1 MMPHKNYGGFMAWQ
15 GIPYPS
21 FISNTLDA
29 GLTVTKIPEIIV
41 DTGIG
46 WDTIFGS
53 VLAAFIGAALPT
65 AVAWYTI
72 KKNDDLAATD
82 RDNQRHLAEMAFDS
96 QVLSTNRQQWINT
109 LRSYCSEFIMSCEK
123 HKRYRRLHTA
133 EREGARWGNGKNEK
147 ADEYF
152 DVVVDSEHRILELA
166 TNIQLM
172 LNPHEW
178 TSKAILMCQKSMIY
192 MLENEEISTFYEEG
206 SEVEKAYRRLKE
218 LYIKSSQRCLKTEW
232 KRVKL
237 RQ

>member
-1 MMPHKNYGGFMAWQ
+1 MAWQ

-21 FISNTLDA
+21 FISNTIDA

-82 RDNQRHLAEMAFDS
+82 RDNQRHIAEMAFDS

-123 HKRYRRLHTA
+123 NKRFRRLHSA
-133 EREGARWGNGKNEK
+133 ERDEARWNNGTNEK
-147 ADEYF
+147 ANEYF
-152 DVVVDSEHRILELA
+152 AVAVDSEHRILELA

-178 TSKAILMCQKSMIY
+178 TSKAILKCQENMIFL
-192 MLENEEISTFYEEG
+192 LENENINMFYEDD
-206 SEVEKAYRRLKE
+206 SEVEKAYRRLKR
-218 LYIKSSQRCLKTEW
+218 LYIKSTQRCLKTEW

>member
-1 MMPHKNYGGFMAWQ
+1 MAWQ

-21 FISNTLDA
+21 FISNTIDA

-82 RDNQRHLAEMAFDS
+82 RDNQRHIAEMAFDS

-123 HKRYRRLHTA
+123 NKRFRRLHSA
-133 EREGARWGNGKNEK
+133 ERDEARWNNGTNEK
-147 ADEYF
+147 ANEYF
-152 DVVVDSEHRILELA
+152 AVVVDSEHRILELA

-178 TSKAILMCQKSMIY
+178 TSKAILKCQENMIFL
-192 MLENEEISTFYEEG
+192 LENENIYMFYEDD
-206 SEVEKAYRRLKE
+206 SEVEKAYRRLKR
-218 LYIKSSQRCLKTEW
+218 LYIKSTQRCLKTEW

>member
-1 MMPHKNYGGFMAWQ
+1 MAWQ

-21 FISNTLDA
+21 FISNTIDA

-82 RDNQRHLAEMAFDS
+82 RDNQRHIAEMAFDS

-123 HKRYRRLHTA
+123 NKRFRRLHSA
-133 EREGARWGNGKNEK
+133 ERDEARLNNGMNEK
-147 ADEYF
+147 ANEYF
-152 DVVVDSEHRILELA
+152 AVAVDSEHRILELA

-178 TSKAILMCQKSMIY
+178 TSKAILKCQENMIFL
-192 MLENEEISTFYEEG
+192 LENENINMFYEDD
-206 SEVEKAYRRLKE
+206 SEVEKAYRRLKR
-218 LYIKSSQRCLKTEW
+218 LYIKSTQRCLKTEW

>member
-1 MMPHKNYGGFMAWQ
+1 MAWQ

-46 WDTIFGS
+46 WDTIFGA
-53 VLAAFIGAALPT
+53 VLAAFVGAALPT

-82 RDNQRHLAEMAFDS
+82 RDNQRHIAEMAFDS

-109 LRSYCSEFIMSCEK
+109 LRGYCSEFIMSCEK
-123 HKRYRRLHTA
+123 NKRFRRMHLA
-133 EREGARWGNGKNEK
+133 ERDSVRYGIGSEVK
-147 ADEYF
+147 ADEYY
-152 DVVVDSEHRILELA
+152 DVVVDSDHRILELA

-178 TSKAILMCQKSMIY
+178 TSKAILRCQKKMIS
-192 MLENEEISTFYEEG
+192 MLEDEKIEMFYVEG
-206 SEVEKAYRRLKE
+206 SEVEKAYQRLKG

>member
-1 MMPHKNYGGFMAWQ
+1 MAWQ

-21 FISNTLDA
+21 FISNTIDA

-82 RDNQRHLAEMAFDS
+82 RDNQRHIAEMAFDS

-123 HKRYRRLHTA
+123 NKRFRRFHSA
-133 EREGARWGNGKNEK
+133 ERDEARLNNGTNEK
-147 ADEYF
+147 ANEYF
-152 DVVVDSEHRILELA
+152 AVAVDSEHRILELA

-178 TSKAILMCQKSMIY
+178 TSKAILKCQENMIFL
-192 MLENEEISTFYEEG
+192 LENENINMFYEDD
-206 SEVEKAYRRLKE
+206 SEVEKAYRRLKR
-218 LYIKSSQRCLKTEW
+218 LYIKSTQRCLKTEW